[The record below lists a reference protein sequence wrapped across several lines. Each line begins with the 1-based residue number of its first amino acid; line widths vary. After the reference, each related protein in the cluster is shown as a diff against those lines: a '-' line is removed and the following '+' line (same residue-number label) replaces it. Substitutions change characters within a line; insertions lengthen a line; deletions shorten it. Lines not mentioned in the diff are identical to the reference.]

1 MLEKD
6 DFIQQANHDIPSAD
20 REQLRDLRTAAG
32 RGDRARERLERYVEQ
47 IGNPYCFRV
56 GDTPVQISFVG
67 ERTLEECLL
76 SYFTALKN

>member
-6 DFIQQANHDIPSAD
+6 DFIQLANLDIPSVV
-20 REQLRDLRTAAG
+20 REQLRDLRTAAV
-32 RGDRARERLERYVEQ
+32 RGDTPRKRLERYVEQ